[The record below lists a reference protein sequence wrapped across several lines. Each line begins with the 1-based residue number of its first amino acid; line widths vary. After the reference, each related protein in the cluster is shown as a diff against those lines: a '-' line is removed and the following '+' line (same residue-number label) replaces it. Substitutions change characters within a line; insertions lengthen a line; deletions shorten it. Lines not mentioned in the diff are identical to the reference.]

1 MKTLA
6 LALLLPVL
14 GLAQEQS
21 NSAAANPVSGDS
33 VGSPAVDPALA
44 ADIRRLLD
52 DAGVTELMRQQ
63 INLAMQ
69 PTIALM
75 KQNPNLP
82 PRFVDETMQRAKEKL
97 LGPEIEEMAVEAYA
111 KFFTRDDVQQMIA
124 YQESPIG
131 RKIKQVNPQMLAEL
145 SGRVSVFAQNVGRD
159 AAAEVIK
166 EHPEYLKKPESAE
179 PATPPQSAA
188 GGVMGG
194 ILGSTTDVAP
204 RTQTQFNGPHLEKQQ
219 AVARLLKKVE
229 PAYPPL
235 AKAARVQGTV
245 SFTVVIG
252 VDGKVENLQLVR
264 GHPLLV
270 NAAKDAVLQ
279 WEYEPFLLDGKP
291 VRAITD
297 VEVEFHLDM
306 S

>member
-6 LALLLPVL
+6 LALLLPAFV
-14 GLAQEQS
+14 LAQEPS
-21 NSAAANPVSGDS
+21 NPPGKPVSGDS
-33 VGSPAVDPALA
+33 AGSPTVDPAFA

-52 DAGVTELMRQQ
+52 DAGVAELMRQQ

-75 KQNPNLP
+75 KQNPNFSP
-82 PRFVDETMQRAKEKL
+82 QFVDETMQRAKEKL
-97 LGPEIEEMAVEAYA
+97 LGPEIEEMAIGAYA
-111 KFFTRDDVQQMIA
+111 KFFTRDDIQQMIA

-145 SGRVSVFAQNVGRD
+145 SGQVSVFAEKTGRD
-159 AAAEVIK
+159 AAMEVIK
-166 EHPEYLKKPESAE
+166 EHPEYLKKPASSE
-179 PATPPQSAA
+179 PAAPPQSAA
-188 GGVMGG
+188 AGGVVGG
-194 ILGSTTDVAP
+194 TLGSTTDVAP
-204 RTQTQFNGPHLEKQQ
+204 LKKAQFDGPHMDKEI
-219 AVARLLKKVE
+219 AEARLVKKVE

-245 SFTVVIG
+245 RFTVIVG
-252 VDGKVENLQLVR
+252 VDGKIENLRLVS

-279 WEYEPFLLDGKP
+279 WEYEPFLVDGMP
-291 VRAITD
+291 ARIITD
-297 VEVEFHLDM
+297 IEVEFHLDM

>member
-6 LALLLPVL
+6 LALLLPAL

-21 NSAAANPVSGDS
+21 NPAAKPVSGDAI
-33 VGSPAVDPALA
+33 GSPAVDPALA

-52 DAGVTELMRQQ
+52 DAGVTQLIRQQ
-63 INLAMQ
+63 TNLAMQ

-82 PRFVDETMQRAKEKL
+82 SQFVDETMQRAKEKL
-97 LGPEIEEMAVEAYA
+97 LGPEIEKMAVEAYA
-111 KFFTRDDVQQMIA
+111 EFFTRDDIKQMIA

-131 RKIKQVNPQMLAEL
+131 QKIKQVNPQMLAEL
-145 SGRVSVFAQNVGRD
+145 SGKVSVFAENVGRE

-179 PATPPQSAA
+179 PPAPPQSAA
-188 GGVMGG
+188 GSVMGG

-204 RTQTQFNGPHLEKQQ
+204 RTQTQFNGPHLDKEH
-219 AVARLLKKVE
+219 AVARLFKKVQ

-252 VDGKVENLQLVR
+252 VGGKVENLQLVR

-279 WEYEPFLLDGKP
+279 WEYKPFLVEGKP
-291 VRAITD
+291 VRVITD